1 MKKKYSKADC
11 YELALLKIFN
21 RLVKNKSFQRMVF
34 WRKSKEP
41 INDVTLAAITAFD
54 ILVPFD
60 NIDKLKKHL
69 PKFP

>member
-1 MKKKYSKADC
+1 
-11 YELALLKIFN
+11 
-21 RLVKNKSFQRMVF
+21 MVF